1 MCVMIV
7 TAFSLFLTV
16 VVLNLHH
23 HAAATSMSTPAAFF
37 LFRLLAPLV
46 GLRKEAH
53 QMLALCITSQQ
64 QQTCEQ
70 HAHTDMNHQ
79 GVQHP
84 KYRPTSVTHKY
95 QPVETDGRGTTV
107 SIYDSEF
114 RERIRTNGWVHNNT
128 QDTGSV
134 PEEDPKHDYAKMW
147 MLAARILDR
156 TFLRIFFVVAL
167 ALLITIICISM

>member
-1 MCVMIV
+1 M
-7 TAFSLFLTV
+7 LG
-16 VVLNLHH
+16 LH
-23 HAAATSMSTPAAFF
+23 
-37 LFRLLAPLV
+37 
-46 GLRKEAH
+46 
-53 QMLALCITSQQ
+53 ITSQEQ
-64 QQTCEQ
+64 ESCEQ
-70 HAHTDMNHQ
+70 HTRMETHHQ
-79 GVQHP
+79 PIPRPNYH
-84 KYRPTSVTHKY
+84 PTSVTHKY

-128 QDTGSV
+128 QDNLSV
-134 PEEDPKHDYAKMW
+134 EEEESKHDYAKMW